1 MMGRIAS
8 WLILAT
14 LLTGCVSSQPRNIA
28 NVCDMFEDRRSWYK
42 AAERTEKRWGV
53 PVPVTMAF
61 INQESG
67 FRARAR
73 PPRSRILWVIPG
85 PRPSDAFGYAQALD
99 STWDEYKRA
108 TGNGW
113 ASRSDFA
120 DAVDF
125 VGWYNANSYRRNSI
139 LQHDARNLYLA
150 YHEGNTGFARRSYA
164 DKPWLLEVADNVQR
178 NADRYSVQYMQC
190 EEDLGRSWLWRLFF
204 G

>member
-1 MMGRIAS
+1 MLRHGAF
-8 WLILAT
+8 LLAAA

-85 PRPSDAFGYAQALD
+85 PRPSNAFGYAQALD
-99 STWDEYKRA
+99 STWDEYKRV

-125 VGWYNANSYRRNSI
+125 VGWYNANSYRRNNI
-139 LQHDARNLYLA
+139 LQYDARNLYLA
-150 YHEGNTGFARRSYA
+150 YHEGNTGFSRRTYA

-178 NADRYSVQYMQC
+178 NADRYGVQYMQC

>member
-1 MMGRIAS
+1 MTRHGA
-8 WLILAT
+8 LLLAAA

-85 PRPSDAFGYAQALD
+85 PRPSNAYGYAQALD
-99 STWDEYKRA
+99 STWDEYKRV

-113 ASRSDFA
+113 ASRADFA

-125 VGWYNANSYRRNSI
+125 VGWYNANSYRRNNI
-139 LQHDARNLYLA
+139 LQYDARNLYLA
-150 YHEGNTGFARRSYA
+150 YHEGNTGFSRRTYA

-178 NADRYSVQYMQC
+178 NADRYGVQYMQC

>member
-1 MMGRIAS
+1 MIRHGAV
-8 WLILAT
+8 LLAT
-14 LLTGCVSSQPRNIA
+14 ALLAGCVSSQPRNIA

-61 INQESG
+61 INQESA

-85 PRPSDAFGYAQALD
+85 PRPSNAFGYAQALD
-99 STWDEYKRA
+99 STWDEYKRV

-125 VGWYNANSYRRNSI
+125 VGWYNANSYRRNNI
-139 LQHDARNLYLA
+139 QRYDARNLYLA
-150 YHEGNTGFARRSYA
+150 YHEGNTGFRRGTYA
-164 DKPWLLEVADNVQR
+164 DKPWLLGVADNVQR
-178 NADRYSVQYMQC
+178 TADRYGVQYMQC